1 MMVPAYNP
9 NTKDREAGRSQMLDQ
24 IGLHSKIR
32 FQRDR
37 SQKKKKK
44 GQVTRE
50 WHRLGRTYNGQHE
63 TDDNIE

>member
-9 NTKDREAGRSQMLDQ
+9 NTKDREARRSQMLDQ
-24 IGLHSKIR
+24 IGLHSKIH
-32 FQRDR
+32 FQRDK
-37 SQKKKKK
+37 SQKRR
-44 GQVTRE
+44 GQVARE